1 MTKKATNKYPTLRVR
16 VSQEMHDKAYRTG
29 WPESVKEFINN
40 TKEKENE
47 QYTKIDKKSISK
59 NASATA

>member
-40 TKEKENE
+40 IKETKNDKQKET
-47 QYTKIDKKSISK
+47 TKNTSS
-59 NASATA
+59 TA